1 MSTALRLRPYQRE
14 SIDALNDAWHRG
26 VRRPAVVLPTGMG
39 KTVIF
44 AAQVDEWLA
53 NPFRNPG
60 TILVLVHRDELAV
73 QTAAKMH
80 MVNPDITIGV
90 FGFGRAELDGQVI
103 VGGIQTLAREN
114 RRRQLPRIGLVIVD
128 ECHHASADSYL
139 KVLDHV
145 GALDG
150 SGRIYC
156 ECGQCQ
162 HGQLLALAAGFTAT
176 MTRSDRRGL
185 GRVWDEIVYTK
196 DIMWGITHNDQG
208 DCAPG
213 AGYLTDARGVQLKID
228 GLDLRSVAIRQ
239 GDYSDGA
246 MGDAYET
253 CDALTKIAEG
263 YKEHAADRSGIVFMP
278 TVATAEEY
286 ATEATRLG
294 MPTAF
299 VHGGTPAEDRK
310 LIYKRLATGDIQA
323 VSNCGVLTEGFDEPR
338 VSVVVPKLT
347 ASQGLYI
354 QMVGRGLRPYP
365 GKTDCL
371 VLDPTGVSG
380 RLSLC
385 GTSVLTDGTITPKP
399 GESLAEAEARQEAE
413 ALEAAGKMAEAKAR
427 RKLAGQVTAEM
438 VDLFHGSTSVWLQ
451 TRAGTW
457 FIPTRQYT
465 YFLWPDGD
473 DGLWKIGRCGVYSA
487 RGGQWLRGELT
498 MELAMAIAEQ
508 GAREVDPTVSTRG
521 ASWRKGLIDAD
532 GPQARLAGRLGI
544 DHEDMR
550 RGALS
555 DAISIHYASRILDR
569 VRK

>member
-1 MSTALRLRPYQRE
+1 MTAALRLRPYQRE
-14 SIDALNDAWHRG
+14 AIDAQHDAWHRG

-60 TILVLVHRDELAV
+60 AILVLVHRDELAV

-80 MVNPDITIGV
+80 MVNPDIEIGV
-90 FGFGRAELDGQVI
+90 FGFGRAELGGQVI
-103 VGGIQTLAREN
+103 VGGIQTLARVG
-114 RRRQLPRIGLVIVD
+114 RRLQLPRIGLVIVD

-145 GALDG
+145 GAID
-150 SGRIYC
+150 SHHC
-156 ECGQCQ
+156 ECSGKCQ
-162 HGQLLALAAGFTAT
+162 VSGALAAGFTAT

-185 GRVWDEIVYTK
+185 GNVWDEIVYTK
-196 DIMWGITHNDQG
+196 DIMWGITHNDSG
-208 DCAPG
+208 ECAPG

-286 ATEATRLG
+286 ATEASKLG

-299 VHGGTPAEDRK
+299 VHGGTPTEDRK

-385 GTSVLTDGTITPKP
+385 GTSVLTDSTITPKD
-399 GESLAEAEARQEAE
+399 GETLAEAEARQEAE

-427 RKLAGQVTAEM
+427 RKLAGQVTAEQ

-473 DGLWKIGRCGVYSA
+473 DGLWKIGRCGVYNT

-508 GAREVDPTVSTRG
+508 GAQEVDPTVSTRG
-521 ASWRKGLIDAD
+521 ASWRKGLPSE
-532 GPQARLAGRLGI
+532 GQRGLAERLGI
-544 DHEDMR
+544 EHEDMR

-569 VRK
+569 GKR